1 MPQVYIGSVWEHVLI
16 PRLLLKA
23 LFWNG
28 GRRSIPKMH
37 VFKAFHFTPPRFLV
51 LTKGKSK
58 KL

>member
-23 LFWNG
+23 LFRNG

-37 VFKAFHFTPPRFLV
+37 GFKAFHFTPRFLV